1 MGFLKQA
8 IVALAA
14 FSTSQAFAIGN
25 IANLEIVDRATGRAL
40 PVHMQDGEA
49 WVAGTPGAKYSIRL
63 RNNQWGRVLAV
74 MSVDGV
80 NVLSGDTAA
89 SAQTGYVYG
98 RFESGDIAGWRK
110 SDSEIAAFEFVAS
123 PQSYAERTG
132 RPDHVGV
139 IGVALFREKA
149 RITRKHFA
157 PEPLANIV
165 PAPAPSSAPL
175 ARRDSASAAPAEM
188 SKSRERALADES
200 DMKLGTGHGEREASH
215 ITRVEFT
222 RESDS
227 PNEIIRIR
235 YDSRENL
242 IARGIISAK
251 YAWRNPFPSAF
262 PRDSYVP
269 DPPAMR

>member
-1 MGFLKQA
+1 MGFLKRA
-8 IVALAA
+8 VVALASLA
-14 FSTSQAFAIGN
+14 ASQAFAIGN
-25 IANLEIVDRATGRAL
+25 LANLEIVDRATGRAL
-40 PVHMQDGEA
+40 PVHLQDGEA

-63 RNNQWGRVLAV
+63 RNQHWGRVLAV

-80 NVLSGDTAA
+80 NVLSGETAA

-149 RITRKHFA
+149 QVMRKHFA
-157 PEPLANIV
+157 PEPLAS
-165 PAPAPSSAPL
+165 PAPAPSAAPL
-175 ARRDSASAAPAEM
+175 SRHESAGAASAEV
-188 SKSRERALADES
+188 SKSRDDSRAEEFAK
-200 DMKLGTGHGEREASH
+200 KLGTGHGARETSH
-215 ITRVEFT
+215 VTRVAFT
-222 RESDS
+222 RESDTPS
-227 PNEIIRIR
+227 EIIRIR